1 MKKTIVI
8 VLCLLS
14 TYVLISQESL
24 IKFNTYEPKY
34 VPKHDIEATRSMME
48 AQYQRNLR
56 EAEAARQR
64 SITKMNQTISRYNS
78 ANKYPNYII
87 NGWHRVTSM
96 NNYDFCDE
104 RLVYV
109 VNNKI
114 TKYYIDRES
123 RTVIFSTTIYK
134 AKSNIRL
141 KYTDGSTSEILDIY
155 FIESILDP
163 SSKAGSPY

>member
-1 MKKTIVI
+1 MKKTII
-8 VLCLLS
+8 IALCLVCTFGLF
-14 TYVLISQESL
+14 SQESL
-24 IKFNTYEPKY
+24 IKFNSYKPTY
-34 VPKHDIEATRSMME
+34 VPKYNAEATRSMME
-48 AQYQRNLR
+48 AQYQRSLR
-56 EAEAARQR
+56 EAEAAKQR
-64 SITKMNQTISRYNS
+64 SFTKMNQTISRYNS
-78 ANKYPNYII
+78 ANKYPNNII

-114 TKYYIDRES
+114 TKYYVDRES

-141 KYTDGSTSEILDIY
+141 KHTDGSTSEILDIY